1 MTGTVIAALLAL
13 LVVAVWLGCV
23 GFARL
28 RTPLDRMHCVA
39 FVNATAGLALTIAA
53 FVSDGLSDRA
63 LKILLISVTSLL
75 AGSAM
80 SHATGRAI
88 LRRSQSDDPD
98 AAAGTGA

>member
-1 MTGTVIAALLAL
+1 MTGAVIAALLAL
-13 LVVAVWLGCV
+13 VVLAAWIGCA

-39 FVNATAGLALTIAA
+39 FVNATAGLALTVAA

-63 LKILLISVTSLL
+63 LKILLMAATLL
-75 AGSAM
+75 LVGSAM

-88 LRRSQSDDPD
+88 GQRRQSDDPD
-98 AAAGTGA
+98 APGEADA